1 MFGSRR
7 GDPVVLSM
15 MVQANLKRKTRSLGP
30 FEVLVR
36 HFLDRLFSSEALGSS
51 EEAGVRIAQI
61 AYAVALPGMVFA
73 LYLFPIYHL
82 PQGKPPFWSQ
92 CGNHFFYV
100 AYAFITMGLFTVLQ
114 WDLLFPD
121 PLDAAILAGMP
132 ISRRRLLSARGCAL
146 ALFFGAILLGT
157 SLLGILFFPA
167 VVDLPGI
174 GLHLLW
180 AQSIAVPAAGVFG
193 ISLFLAWRGLLLC
206 LCSRQWAQRLS
217 AAVQML
223 CMLALFAALLSLPF
237 CDHFLYAIFHSGGS
251 RLFWFP
257 PFWFLGL
264 YEWIFKGQNAAPIFR
279 ELGHTALWASAVAGA
294 LVVATYTFAHQ
305 RRMAQVLEGGAP
317 RLQQAFRRPAAK
329 LLSWLVRDARAR
341 AVFHFIGQT
350 IWRTQR
356 TRILLAA
363 FAGVGIA
370 SSSIALLAPPLSAR
384 MGSLHATPAG
394 ARLALPLISFCAVV
408 CLRTVLHSSVA
419 GAGYWAFLAIEG
431 RPKAIHLNSAWQ
443 WVATCSMLA
452 TLAAVFLIDACFLKG
467 ACSARQLAA
476 QVLLA
481 VALPLLLTDIFFLR
495 ETTLPFST
503 PRPYSVNDLSWI
515 VVIYCMLLPATVL
528 LAAQCQA
535 WIERSAIHAAVAVF
549 LIVAAHWALRNAHLR
564 FIESV
569 SLGIDITGVPLAPG
583 EIGLR

>member
-30 FEVLVR
+30 FEILVR

-82 PQGKPPFWSQ
+82 PEGKPPFWFQ

-100 AYAFITMGLFTVLQ
+100 AYAFVTMGFLAVLQ

-132 ISRRRLLSARGCAL
+132 ISGRRLLAARGCAL
-146 ALFFGAILLGT
+146 ALFFGVLLLGT
-157 SLLGILFFPA
+157 SVLGIVFFPA
-167 VVDLPGI
+167 VIDLPGI
-174 GLHLLW
+174 GSYLFRAHVL
-180 AQSIAVPAAGVFG
+180 AVLSSGFFG
-193 ISLFLAWRGLLLC
+193 ICLFLAMRGLLLC
-206 LCSRQWAQRLS
+206 LCSRLWAQRLS
-217 AAVQML
+217 AVLQMF
-223 CMLALFAALLSLPF
+223 CMLALFAALLSIPF
-237 CDHFLYAIFHSGGS
+237 CDHFLYAIFQTGS
-251 RLFWFP
+251 ARLFWFP

-264 YEWIFKGQNAAPIFR
+264 YEWIFRGQNAAPIFR
-279 ELGHTALWASAVAGA
+279 ELGHAALWACAVAGA
-294 LVVATYTFAHQ
+294 LVVATYPLAHR

-317 RLQQAFRRPAAK
+317 KLRQAFRGPAAK
-329 LLSWLVRDARAR
+329 LLSRLAHDARAR

-370 SSSIALLAPPLSAR
+370 SSCIALLSPSLCGRPV
-384 MGSLHATPAG
+384 GLHATPAG
-394 ARLALPLISFCAVV
+394 ARPALALISFCAVV

-431 RPKAIHLNSAWQ
+431 RPKAVHLKAAQQ
-443 WVATCSMLA
+443 WVAACSMFV
-452 TLAAVFLIDACFLKG
+452 TLAAMFLIDACFLQG
-467 ACSARQLAA
+467 ACSERQIGG
-476 QVLLA
+476 QVLLGI
-481 VALPLLLTDIFFLR
+481 ALPLLLTDVFFLQ

-515 VVIYCMLLPATVL
+515 VVVYCMLLPATVL
-528 LAAQCQA
+528 PAAQCQA
-535 WIERSAIHAAVAVF
+535 WMERSALHAAIAIVF
-549 LIVAAHWALRNAHLR
+549 IAAAHGALRTARLR
-564 FIESV
+564 FIESDAQD
-569 SLGIDITGVPLAPG
+569 IDIPGVPLAPG